1 MHSNKYNFSYIDLS
15 FLEKN
20 CFHQMDAMKKVKTSN
35 QIKNKIKR
43 VPAIKSNYIPDNQVA
58 LYIKCLCVKKNL

>member
-1 MHSNKYNFSYIDLS
+1 MPRKKMIF
-15 FLEKN
+15 K

-35 QIKNKIKR
+35 QIKNKIKHD
-43 VPAIKSNYIPDNQVA
+43 PAIKSNYIPDNQVA